1 MRTTRLSI
9 AAMVAATLLMTGC
22 TTMNNT
28 GKGAL
33 IGTGAG
39 TAVGAGIG
47 ALIGGKNGAL
57 VGAAA
62 GAAVGAGTGA
72 VIGKKMDKKAD
83 ELAKQLSETAT
94 IETVTDANNL
104 QAIKVTF
111 EGGIL
116 FDTNKSDLSATSKS
130 ALKKFVES
138 LKDMED
144 DTDITIYGHTDNTGT
159 LAVNE
164 RLSLERA
171 NSVASYLRSLGVNSA
186 RIIDVQGKA
195 YNEPVASNDTA
206 DGRAQNRRVEL
217 FVTANQNMI
226 QAAENGTLQ

>member
-1 MRTTRLSI
+1 MRTTKLSI
-9 AAMVAATLLMTGC
+9 FAMIGAAFLMVGC
-22 TTMNNT
+22 STMSNT

-33 IGTGAG
+33 LGTGAG
-39 TAVGAGIG
+39 TALGAGLG
-47 ALIGGKNGAL
+47 ALIGGDKGAL

-62 GAAVGAGTGA
+62 GAAVGAGAGA
-72 VIGKKMDKKAD
+72 AIGKKMDKKAE

-116 FDTNKSDLSATSKS
+116 FDTNKSDLSATSKT

-138 LKDMED
+138 MSDMS
-144 DTDITIYGHTDNTGT
+144 DTDITIYGHTDNTGS

-171 NSVASYLRSLGVNSA
+171 NSVASYLRALGVNSA

-206 DGRAQNRRVEL
+206 EGRAQNRRVEL

-226 QAAENGTLQ
+226 QAANAGSLQ

>member
-1 MRTTRLSI
+1 MKKTGLSLFAMI
-9 AAMVAATLLMTGC
+9 AAVSMMTSC
-22 TTMNNT
+22 ATMNNA
-28 GKGAL
+28 GKGTL
-33 IGTGAG
+33 IGAGAG
-39 TAVGAGIG
+39 TALGTGLG
-47 ALIGGKNGAL
+47 ALIGGEKGAII
-57 VGAAA
+57 GAAT

-72 VIGKKMDKKAD
+72 IIGKKMDAKAAQLEK
-83 ELAKQLSETAT
+83 ELAETAT
-94 IETVTDANNL
+94 IETITDVNNL

-116 FDTNKSDLSATSKS
+116 FETNKSDLNATSKT
-130 ALKKFVES
+130 ALRKFVES
-138 LKDMED
+138 LSDLN

-171 NSVASYLRSLGVNSA
+171 NAVASYLRSCGLNSA

-206 DGRAQNRRVEL
+206 EGRAQNRRVEIY
-217 FVTANQNMI
+217 VTANENMI
-226 QAAENGTLQ
+226 KAAQNGTLK